1 MRLRYLTHVRR
12 RRGNRDAISRRVLRR
27 LREEG
32 PRIEL
37 AYPTSRTY
45 RTEIDMQRFGE
56 KSADA
61 EPEREPEDRPL

>member
-1 MRLRYLTHVRR
+1 MRR

-27 LREEG
+27 FREEA

-45 RTEIDMQRFGE
+45 RTELDMQRFGE
-56 KSADA
+56 IPEP
-61 EPEREPEDRPL
+61 EPEREPEDRPRAG